1 MPEETMQ
8 RLHAAVHGR
17 VQGVNFRSYT
27 AHKAAELELT
37 GWVRNVHDGTV
48 ETVAEG
54 KRKKLE
60 EFLVVLRAG
69 PPSAIVTQVEAD
81 WQAATGEFDKFNVH
95 YDSW

>member
-1 MPEETMQ
+1 MPEETTQ

-27 AHKAAELELT
+27 ARKAAELELT

-60 EFLVVLRAG
+60 EFLAFLRTG
-69 PPSAIVTQVEAD
+69 PPSAIVTRVEAD
-81 WQAATGEFDKFNVH
+81 WQAATSEFDEF
-95 YDSW
+95 YIRSDSW